1 MSGTPSGGKHAAKTN
16 KKKYG
21 KDFYAKIGA
30 MGGRLGH
37 TGGFAA
43 NPTLARLAG
52 AAGGRASK
60 RGKSLKTKQLIED
73 VKQLHNAG
81 MTNKELAKKFKV
93 SESTIY
99 RYLKEGE

>member
-1 MSGTPSGGKHAAKTN
+1 MSGTKSGGLKASKTN
-16 KKKYG
+16 KKKHG

-43 NPTLARLAG
+43 NPELAKKAG
-52 AAGGRASK
+52 ALGGRTSK
-60 RGKSLKTKQLIED
+60 RGKSLKTQQLIEN
-73 VKQLHNAG
+73 VKQLRNAG

>member
-16 KKKYG
+16 KDKYG

-30 MGGRLGH
+30 IGGRNGH

-43 NPTLARLAG
+43 NPNLAKKAG
-52 AAGGRASK
+52 ALGGRTSK

-73 VKQLHNAG
+73 AKILRDAG
-81 MTNKELAKKFKV
+81 MTKKELAKRFKV

-99 RYLKEGE
+99 RYLKEGD